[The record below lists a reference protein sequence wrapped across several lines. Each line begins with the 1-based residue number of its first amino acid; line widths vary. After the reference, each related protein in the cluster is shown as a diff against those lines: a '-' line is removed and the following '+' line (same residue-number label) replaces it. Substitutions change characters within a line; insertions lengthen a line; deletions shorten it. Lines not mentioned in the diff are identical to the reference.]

1 MKRIVFVKIIS
12 THLLTNTGESAK
24 RLQDG
29 DGVKKVISVVCK
41 KGEQN
46 HIPKQPELYD
56 PQYK

>member
-12 THLLTNTGESAK
+12 TYLLTNTGESAK

-46 HIPKQPELYD
+46 HIPKQPEII
-56 PQYK
+56 